1 MRSFKDDAEDCDV
14 ASAGRLSGCV
24 TPQVSSSGIWCDNNH
39 SASTQYSTFSS
50 VFSGRPFSYVHRGHL
65 KDNHR
70 LVRTPHI

>member
-39 SASTQYSTFSS
+39 SASTARSHPSS
-50 VFSGRPFSYVHRGHL
+50 QGGHF
-65 KDNHR
+65 
-70 LVRTPHI
+70 RTSIAAI